1 MSMFNMDEML
11 NEPLRPIKNVD
22 EMSQWELS
30 LRSANNKLIT
40 ALTDRHLQKIAL
52 EDAQMYIKAAI
63 EYANTDLERI
73 TAQQVAK
80 VIDDIDCEL
89 Q

>member
-1 MSMFNMDEML
+1 MSFNLEEML
-11 NEPLRPIKNVD
+11 NEPLQPIKPVS

-30 LRSANNKLIT
+30 LRSANNKLII
-40 ALTDRHLQKIAL
+40 ALTDRHLQRTAL

-63 EYANTDLERI
+63 EYGNTDMERI
-73 TAQQVAK
+73 AARQIAK